1 MIVKIIEG
9 GFELWVVFFFLTLE
23 QDKWFMLIGG
33 H

>member
-9 GFELWVVFFFLTLE
+9 GFELWVVFFLTLE